1 MKENKVITDIE
12 QLTPDWLTNIFKNKG
27 YLSQGKVT
35 KIIRKNPEV
44 SITSNMHY
52 LELKFSNDA
61 HKIPNNP
68 DIALKLPKHWDYNK
82 AIGRHEAKF
91 YSIVAEAVNQMPI
104 PTCYDAAI
112 SEETG
117 WSHIILEDLSK
128 THVEIEPLQGGGWH
142 PPPTKHYCEK
152 AIDSLAEIHAFWWNH
167 PKLKELS
174 KHAFI
179 FSNFKEN
186 SYNDKEHV
194 IFWGSPTY
202 ENENDNQLLDR
213 FLKFLGDRISEKRKK
228 LLKIIFS
235 LFPQVA
241 YERIKKENIT
251 VIHIDAHLGNYFFPK
266 DMKSQKSK
274 AILYDWQSWGIGAG
288 CQDLAYMIGFCFYPD
303 YRHLMEKDLI
313 NHYYNNLLKSGIKDY
328 SWDDCWDDYKLFA
341 LLNPFKIIWWWSFNA
356 PPNGWWPKLENSIST
371 IEELNCMELLK
382 K

>member
-186 SYNDKEHV
+186 SYNDKEPV

-251 VIHIDAHLGNYFFPK
+251 VIHIDAHLGN
-266 DMKSQKSK
+266 
-274 AILYDWQSWGIGAG
+274 
-288 CQDLAYMIGFCFYPD
+288 
-303 YRHLMEKDLI
+303 
-313 NHYYNNLLKSGIKDY
+313 
-328 SWDDCWDDYKLFA
+328 
-341 LLNPFKIIWWWSFNA
+341 
-356 PPNGWWPKLENSIST
+356 
-371 IEELNCMELLK
+371 
-382 K
+382 